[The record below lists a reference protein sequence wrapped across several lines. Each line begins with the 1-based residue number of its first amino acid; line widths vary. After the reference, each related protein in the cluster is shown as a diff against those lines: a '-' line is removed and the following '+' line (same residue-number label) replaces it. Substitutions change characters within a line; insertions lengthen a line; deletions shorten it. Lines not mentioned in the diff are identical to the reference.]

1 VCESTRGSGRTGAGA
16 IGGEE
21 AARSCSGPFR
31 APVRRGGGRL
41 ERQRQSRAENARR
54 DGDAVPK
61 SDRHALLDAIQRAIH
76 RGEAA

>member
-1 VCESTRGSGRTGAGA
+1 MRLAAGA
-16 IGGEE
+16 TFDVVLADADGAVITEVEG
-21 AARSCSGPFR
+21 AQVIQMSS
-31 APVRRGGGRL
+31 
-41 ERQRQSRAENARR
+41 RR